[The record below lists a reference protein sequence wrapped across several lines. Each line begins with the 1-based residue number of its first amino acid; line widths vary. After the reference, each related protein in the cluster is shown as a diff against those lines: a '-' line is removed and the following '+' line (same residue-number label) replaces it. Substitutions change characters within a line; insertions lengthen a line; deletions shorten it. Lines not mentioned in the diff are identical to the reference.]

1 MKKHDN
7 FSTVLEAA
15 GHLPLE
21 AKEEL
26 IEILRK
32 RAIEQRRSELAAEV
46 RSARLDSKRGRCK
59 AASVDTIMEE
69 ILE

>member
-15 GHLPLE
+15 GHLTLE

-26 IEILRK
+26 IEILHK
-32 RAIEQRRSELAAEV
+32 RAIEQRRSELAADV
-46 RSARLDSKRGRCK
+46 HSARTDSKRGRCK
-59 AASVDTIMEE
+59 AASIDTTMED
-69 ILE
+69 ILK